1 MDYCPDRTRER
12 GVKSMFG
19 SITPRRPGSGPVRRD
34 CTAGDPA
41 AIDRENRDRIDA
53 AVDRG
58 NPSRQPIEAT
68 HRGKQLEA
76 THRGKQLEATQ
87 GRFPVDL
94 RSLGLPSIRGEHRS
108 GVAIVEAPR

>member
-76 THRGKQLEATQ
+76 TQ